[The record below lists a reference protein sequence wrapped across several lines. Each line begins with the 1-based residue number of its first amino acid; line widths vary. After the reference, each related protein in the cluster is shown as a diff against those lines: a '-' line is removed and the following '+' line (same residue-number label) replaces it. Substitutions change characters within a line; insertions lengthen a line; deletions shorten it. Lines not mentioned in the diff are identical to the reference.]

1 MHDPS
6 LYDTYASTT
15 PSRQPVK
22 RSDLEAA
29 LAKADRFIRLTD
41 QLLDALDHA
50 MDTRQYTEEWWLGG
64 ALSVAHRRAALDLS
78 RALSKMRDRT

>member
-15 PSRQPVK
+15 PSRRPVK

-29 LAKADRFIRLTD
+29 LAKASRFIRLTD
-41 QLLDALDHA
+41 QLLDAHDHA
-50 MDTRQYTEEWWLGG
+50 TDTRPEEEWLGG
-64 ALSVAHRRAALDLS
+64 ALGVAHRRAALDLH